1 MLYDANL
8 NDSWLL
14 RVCFPDYLKP
24 TVRFPEA
31 AAFFGVKES
40 TVKNWF
46 REDKLPPM
54 ARKLCLLKRNGCMSL
69 HGKDWEGFSLIDG
82 VLHTPVPGY
91 KLTPNFVCAT
101 WYLVANQRNKPDS
114 YWKLAL
120 ASGDDYLSH
129 AF

>member
-1 MLYDANL
+1 MLYDADL
-8 NDSWLL
+8 PDDWLL
-14 RVCFPDYLKP
+14 QVCFPQYCDFGA
-24 TVRFPEA
+24 RWPEA

-40 TVKNWF
+40 TVKTWW
-46 REDKLPPM
+46 RERKMPYM
-54 ARKLCLLKRNGCMSL
+54 ARKLCLLKRNGLMSL
-69 HGKDWEGFSLIDG
+69 HSKEWEGFSLIDG

-91 KLTPNFVCAT
+91 SLSPNFVCAT

-114 YWKLAL
+114 FWQLAL